1 MGKFINWMEMSS
13 SGMYTLIQFEIFG
26 SCLFQLSCEC
36 SFYYRFLRTGSTA
49 KKPKSKPYMGFD
61 MDSSQDNYD
70 ELLGLCSGR
79 FQGV

>member
-1 MGKFINWMEMSS
+1 MCFLAFGKFD
-13 SGMYTLIQFEIFG
+13 LCLAFG
-26 SCLFQLSCEC
+26 KFDWCLFQLSCKC
-36 SFYYRFLRTGSTA
+36 SFCYRFLRTGSTA

-79 FQGV
+79 FQGL